1 MLQNLQKLLTFALGV
16 ILLSGATAYAGSCDD
31 YIKEAEAIEGAVPK
45 FDNSGK
51 LRAIIVYGEG
61 SFLTAKRSLVSKAR
75 RKAELKAKRAFSEWM
90 KESLQSETLAADM
103 METEQVTNQDGKTQ
117 GTARELETQINV
129 MRSNTEAVLSGL
141 VKLDECV
148 DPDEKVVLVQLGWKP
163 SMSAAAA
170 DAKQTITSETKRG
183 DRKARM
189 IKKQVQP
196 QKQTTRSSATGGT
209 GNSLPGIKIIVVKVE
224 GNGADLRRATN
235 DGLRS
240 AISQVFGEQFASET
254 KTLDLAATVEATSAT
269 ASKGVAVETSLSS
282 DAVSSKT
289 KGLIKSYRYLSK
301 KNASTGLKVYLEVS
315 LAKYESGADPNKI
328 KAIVLRPKLSRSLR
342 GSGGDMDVFKEAV
355 QDTVESL
362 LNQTRKITVLDRK
375 FIRDQMQE
383 LNKIA
388 SGNSPISELARLGN
402 TAGADIMVVSEIISY
417 SQELVRKQL
426 GTQTIERTVFNAE
439 ISVKVINVATTDIL
453 LSQRFPFR
461 KLKIKASNPASNFG
475 QKVGTRLA
483 RRVAGKLGGG
493 MQAGA
498 TSSSSLKVDVGASEK
513 RADKS
518 YEKVKKGVKS
528 EW

>member
-1 MLQNLQKLLTFALGV
+1 MSQNLQKLLTFSLAV

-45 FDNSGK
+45 FDKSGK
-51 LRAIIVYGEG
+51 LRAIFVYGEG

-90 KESLQSETLAADM
+90 KESFKSETLATDM
-103 METEQVTNQDGKTQ
+103 MEQEEVTDQDGNTQ
-117 GTARELETQINV
+117 GKVSELETQINI
-129 MRSNTEAVLSGL
+129 MRTSAVLSGL

-183 DRKARM
+183 DRKARAR
-189 IKKQVQP
+189 KRKARP
-196 QKQTTRSSATGGT
+196 QKQTTRASAKGRS
-209 GNSLPGIKIIVVKVE
+209 GNSLPGVKIIVVKVE

-254 KTLDLAATVEATSAT
+254 KTLDLTATVEATSAT

-315 LAKYESGADPNKI
+315 LAKYESGIDPNKI

-342 GSGGDMDVFKEAV
+342 SSGGDMDVFIEAV
-355 QDTVESL
+355 KDTIEGM

-375 FIRDQMQE
+375 YVGDQMQE

-417 SQELVRKQL
+417 SQELERKQL
-426 GTQTIERTVFNAE
+426 GSQTIERTVFNAE

-518 YEKVKKGVKS
+518 YEKVKKGVKN